1 MGAPVVSRL
10 LLEVLSEELADSE
23 IAEKDGEVVPGQV
36 ADCATIPS
44 QSEPVTM
51 LFGKESI
58 GCVAIVVREGAV
70 IRQADLPNHRCG
82 KADEISW

>member
-10 LLEVLSEELADSE
+10 LLEVFSEELTDSE
-23 IAEKDGEVVPGQV
+23 IAEKDGKVVPGQF

-44 QSEPVTM
+44 QSEPVTV
-51 LFGKESI
+51 LFGKESV
-58 GCVAIVVREGAV
+58 GRVTIVVREGAV

-82 KADEISW
+82 KADQISW